1 MSDEKKEASKC
12 AGIGPGGLNCK
23 CCVPYSH
30 KKLNKRLVSKAAR
43 RIAKSKVRAPRYRS
57 SWNDLEEA
65 VDLIE
70 AEMKT
75 EEKSEAS
82 NVEIEEMKNGQV

>member
-1 MSDEKKEASKC
+1 MSDEKKEALKC
-12 AGIGPGGLNCK
+12 AGIGPGGLNCR
-23 CCVPYSH
+23 CCVPYSN

-43 RIAKSKVRAPRYRS
+43 RISKSKVRAPRYRS

-75 EEKSEAS
+75 EAESEP
-82 NVEIEEMKNGQV
+82 NEVETEEMKNG